1 MNPDYNIPIHI
12 QRLIDS
18 GESGTDILH
27 GELKNMM
34 LECEKDLIPLLEN
47 SNELGSDEDYEDT
60 VQRLYNEGYM
70 DALTSVYQL
79 TYQLAFA
86 ISDRNKNGNA

>member
-1 MNPDYNIPIHI
+1 MEPDYNIPSHI

-34 LECEKDLIPLLEN
+34 YECEKILVPLLEN
-47 SNELGSDEDYEDT
+47 SNELGSDEEYEDT
-60 VQRLYNEGYM
+60 VERLYNEGYM
-70 DALTSVYQL
+70 DALESVYSL

-86 ISDRNKNGNA
+86 IAERNAHA

>member
-1 MNPDYNIPIHI
+1 MNTTKLDPRL
-12 QRLIDS
+12 QKLIDL

-34 LECEKDLIPLLEN
+34 YECEKILVPLLEN
-47 SNELGSDEDYEDT
+47 SNELGSDEEYDDT
-60 VQRLYNEGYM
+60 VERLYNEGYM
-70 DALTSVYQL
+70 DALESVYAL

-86 ISDRNKNGNA
+86 IAERKAKND

>member
-1 MNPDYNIPIHI
+1 MQPDYNIPIHI
-12 QRLIDS
+12 QRQIDS

-34 LECEKDLIPLLEN
+34 YECEQILVPLLEN
-47 SNELGSDEDYEDT
+47 SNELGSDEEYDDT
-60 VQRLYNEGYM
+60 VTRIYNEGYM
-70 DALTSVYQL
+70 DALEAAYTL

-86 ISDRNKNGNA
+86 IAERKANA

>member
-1 MNPDYNIPIHI
+1 METTQLEP
-12 QRLIDS
+12 RLQKLVDL

-34 LECEKDLIPLLEN
+34 YECEKILVPLLEN
-47 SNELGSDEDYEDT
+47 SDELGSDEEYEDT
-60 VQRLYNEGYM
+60 VERLYNSGYI
-70 DALTSVYQL
+70 DALSSVYAL

-86 ISDRNKNGNA
+86 ISDRSKNA

>member
-1 MNPDYNIPIHI
+1 METTQLDPRL
-12 QRLIDS
+12 QKLIDL

-34 LECEKDLIPLLEN
+34 YECEKILVPLLEN
-47 SNELGSDEDYEDT
+47 SDELGSDEEYDDT
-60 VQRLYNEGYM
+60 VERLYQSGYI
-70 DALTSVYQL
+70 DALSSVYAL

-86 ISDRNKNGNA
+86 ISDRTKKNG

>member
-1 MNPDYNIPIHI
+1 METTQLDP
-12 QRLIDS
+12 RLQKLVDL

-34 LECEKDLIPLLEN
+34 YECEKILVPLLEN
-47 SNELGSDEDYEDT
+47 SDELGSDEEYEDT
-60 VQRLYNEGYM
+60 VERLYNSGYI
-70 DALTSVYQL
+70 DALSSVYAL

-86 ISDRNKNGNA
+86 IADRAKANG